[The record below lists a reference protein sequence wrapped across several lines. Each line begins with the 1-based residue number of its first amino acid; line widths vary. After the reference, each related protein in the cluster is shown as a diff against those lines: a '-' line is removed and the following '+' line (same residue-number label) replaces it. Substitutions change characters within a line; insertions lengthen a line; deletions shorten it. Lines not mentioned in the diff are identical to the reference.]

1 MNTITLA
8 LVVTGWS
15 TSLEIRTFLGPT
27 VDDEIR
33 RGSVNPLLS
42 VWVWTAWTLL
52 SASFSSGPR
61 RLHTLFS
68 PLNYSPFQPPSQ
80 SGTDL
85 TTNQDKSTKRKT
97 TDKSPQTSDPSSAL
111 VPPFYIFSPL
121 SIRTFLFSAEN
132 GNRRAR
138 RLKHFFFDVV
148 FITFIFSLLKI
159 FSSNTCSRGNINF
172 FFHDFVVAPGL
183 L

>member
-15 TSLEIRTFLGPT
+15 TSLEIRTFLWHFLGPT

-97 TDKSPQTSDPSSAL
+97 TDKSPQTSDPHRHWF
-111 VPPFYIFSPL
+111 P
-121 SIRTFLFSAEN
+121 R
-132 GNRRAR
+132 
-138 RLKHFFFDVV
+138 
-148 FITFIFSLLKI
+148 FIFFRPSQ
-159 FSSNTCSRGNINF
+159 F
-172 FFHDFVVAPGL
+172 GL
-183 L
+183 FCFRRKTGIAAHGD